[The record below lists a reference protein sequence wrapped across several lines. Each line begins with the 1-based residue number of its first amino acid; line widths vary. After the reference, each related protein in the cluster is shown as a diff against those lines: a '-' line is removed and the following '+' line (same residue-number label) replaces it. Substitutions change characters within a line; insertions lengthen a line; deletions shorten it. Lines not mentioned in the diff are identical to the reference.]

1 MTPSKVALGAALFAL
16 ACSASG
22 SRASPERADP
32 MVPTS
37 KDYVGT
43 PLPRGHVVLH
53 DPYGGAHRVEVE
65 IATDDDSRER
75 GLMWRRSLT
84 PGQGMLFVFPGPA
97 EHSFWMK
104 NTLIPLDMVF
114 IGQDER
120 VVGVVANA
128 APGDLTPVGPRA
140 RSVYVLEVP
149 GGWAAQLGIDA
160 GSKVEIE
167 GTSMLPI
174 K

>member
-114 IGQDER
+114 IGQDGTIRSIAENTVPESLAVIDSR
-120 VVGVVANA
+120 VPVRATLELAAGTTARLDIRVG
-128 APGDLTPVGPRA
+128 D
-140 RSVYVLEVP
+140 
-149 GGWAAQLGIDA
+149 
-160 GSKVEIE
+160 KVEGAIF
-167 GTSMLPI
+167 GPS
-174 K
+174 